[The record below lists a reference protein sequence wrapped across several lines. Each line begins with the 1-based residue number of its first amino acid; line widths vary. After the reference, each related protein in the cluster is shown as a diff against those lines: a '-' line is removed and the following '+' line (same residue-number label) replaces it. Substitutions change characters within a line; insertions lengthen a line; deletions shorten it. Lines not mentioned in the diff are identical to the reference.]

1 VLIIY
6 AINSLCVVV
15 TLSPFVS
22 SSCHNYQVTDVF
34 DVVHKLRDCRVL
46 EALLMHISS
55 KLSFQLQYLYIL
67 LAIGMV
73 ENIIFIYYSLIKT
86 IRDI

>member
-46 EALLMHISS
+46 EALLMHI
-55 KLSFQLQYLYIL
+55 
-67 LAIGMV
+67 GMV